1 MDKKLF
7 KSILWIITYAALLVL
22 IITNFDELRGFF
34 ANFLGLFTPLVLGF
48 ALAFVLNRPCQFFLR
63 LYLRGWKGTRKERA
77 CLPLAVCTSYL
88 VLFAAIFAIFSFI
101 LPQFITSI
109 EHFVNSLEGY
119 LANIQSWF
127 NTLMAD
133 LHLENSLDLSGLN
146 DLLNKFFTWA
156 LSMLTDA
163 LPHLLSL
170 TGTIVS
176 VVVTGILALV
186 FSIYMLSGRDNLLRQ
201 CRRLVDAYIPKKIAV
216 PLLDIVHLTS
226 DTFSRFVVG
235 QLIEACIL
243 GGLCAA
249 GMLFIQADYAPLI
262 GVLIGCTALIPV
274 VGAYVGAIVSA
285 LLLLVVSPIKALIFL
300 IFLVTLQQ
308 VEGNVIYPRV
318 VGTSIG
324 LPGIWVLTAVTVGAG
339 LGGIPGVLLS
349 VPVASVLY
357 TLLRRDVHKRLD
369 GASSQPE

>member
-1 MDKKLF
+1 M
-7 KSILWIITYAALLVL
+7 
-22 IITNFDELRGFF
+22 
-34 ANFLGLFTPLVLGF
+34 
-48 ALAFVLNRPCQFFLR
+48 
-63 LYLRGWKGTRKERA
+63 
-77 CLPLAVCTSYL
+77 AVCTSYL

-300 IFLVTLQQ
+300 IFLVILQQ